1 MAGKIAFELVSP
13 ERLILSVEADMVTVP
28 GGDGDFGALPRHA
41 PLISTVRPGVIG
53 VHEDGAVVRSL
64 FVAGG
69 FAEVTGERCTVLADE
84 AVPLDELDRSEVE
97 REIREAREDAS
108 DTGNE
113 QVRMAAERRIA
124 LGEAK
129 LAALGG

>member
-1 MAGKIAFELVSP
+1 MADRIAFELVSP

-53 VHEDGAVVRSL
+53 VYENGAVVGSL

-69 FAEVTGERCTVLADE
+69 FVEVTGERCTVLADE

-108 DTGNE
+108 DTENE
-113 QVRMAAERRIA
+113 QVRKAAERRIA